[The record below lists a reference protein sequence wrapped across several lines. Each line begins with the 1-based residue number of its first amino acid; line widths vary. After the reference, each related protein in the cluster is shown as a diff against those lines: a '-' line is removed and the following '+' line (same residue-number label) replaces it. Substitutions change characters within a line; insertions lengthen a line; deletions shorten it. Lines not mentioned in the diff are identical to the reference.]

1 MNKLKSKE
9 RLKFSKLKKVDKFS
23 PVSATKKKQV
33 EGTAK
38 SIQSEQLIK

>member
-1 MNKLKSKE
+1 MKKLGSKE

-23 PVSATKKKQV
+23 PISSVKKKGV
-33 EGTAK
+33 DGSSK